1 MPGPQ
6 VKNWS
11 LYHKLRKKGKTKSS
25 SARLAN
31 YISKK
36 RKKS

>member
-1 MPGPQ
+1 MPGKE

-11 LYHKLRKKGKTKSS
+11 VYHKLRKKGKTKT
-25 SARLAN
+25 SAARIAN

-36 RKKS
+36 GKK